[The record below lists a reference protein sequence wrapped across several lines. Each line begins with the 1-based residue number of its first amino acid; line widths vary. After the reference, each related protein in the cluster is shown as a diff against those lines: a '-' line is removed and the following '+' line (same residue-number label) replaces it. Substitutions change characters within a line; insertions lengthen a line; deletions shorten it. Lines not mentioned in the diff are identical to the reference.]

1 MERRMIMGRRGK
13 LTAASAA
20 SLLLLLSGIASGVSF
35 ATRHARA
42 ASARATT
49 TATTTTTAAGGA
61 QKKLT
66 GKRLAAATAL
76 FETNCA
82 RCHGADGR
90 GQTTMGRAF
99 AAPNLTDAAWWKK
112 TRPTD
117 QRLANSIRHG
127 RGQMPGFGQQLS
139 KSDIAAL
146 VAFVRTFDGK

>member
-1 MERRMIMGRRGK
+1 MMERKGK
-13 LTAASAA
+13 LTEATPT
-20 SLLLLLSGIASGVSF
+20 LLLTLLLVGIVF
-35 ATRHARA
+35 AGGHLVA
-42 ASARATT
+42 A
-49 TATTTTTAAGGA
+49 AAGAPVA

-90 GQTTMGRAF
+90 GQTAMGRAF
-99 AAPNLTDAAWWKK
+99 AAPNLTDSAWWKK

>member
-1 MERRMIMGRRGK
+1 MGRRGK

-20 SLLLLLSGIASGVSF
+20 SLLLLLSGITSGGSF
-35 ATRHARA
+35 TTRHARA
-42 ASARATT
+42 ATT
-49 TATTTTTAAGGA
+49 TEGGA
-61 QKKLT
+61 QKKLN

-90 GQTTMGRAF
+90 GQTAMGKAF

-112 TRPTD
+112 TQPTD